1 MPENHPQ
8 DRVHYIHRLSYT
20 TRERLVGAFVLI
32 AIALMFIALLFN
44 QQTARLFESKFT
56 LHAYIHNAQG
66 INTGTPVVVSGL
78 NVGTVSATG
87 ITPGNRISLTMRILE
102 KYHRLIREDSRAK
115 LSQLSLLGNATI
127 EISAGSPDKP
137 IIPNGATIPLAE
149 PLSLNQ
155 IMAQVVPVLQDVKV
169 TLAKIGAVSSQIN
182 PKEVGSVVHNLA
194 VASTNLNAISTQLAS
209 GRGAAGK
216 LLYDRKT
223 AANVTNAIQ
232 ALAGTLRETQANL
245 KTIQPLLDNAS
256 AASADLPAL
265 IAQSRKLVTQLNTT
279 MGTVNYQLQAL
290 PDMVVRTRQ
299 ILDDTDQTLQAIQ
312 NTWPIS
318 SSVPKPSKR
327 TLTPVRPPND

>member
-1 MPENHPQ
+1 M
-8 DRVHYIHRLSYT
+8 
-20 TRERLVGAFVLI
+20 
-32 AIALMFIALLFN
+32 
-44 QQTARLFESKFT
+44 
-56 LHAYIHNAQG
+56 
-66 INTGTPVVVSGL
+66 
-78 NVGTVSATG
+78 
-87 ITPGNRISLTMRILE
+87 
-102 KYHRLIREDSRAK
+102 
-115 LSQLSLLGNATI
+115 SQLSLLGNATI

-155 IMAQVVPVLQDVKV
+155 IMAQVVPVLQDVKA
-169 TLAKIGAVSSQIN
+169 TLAKIGAVSSQID
-182 PKEVGSVVHNLA
+182 PKEVGSAVHNLA
-194 VASTNLNAISTQLAS
+194 VASTNLKAISTQLAS

-256 AASADLPAL
+256 AASADLPVL

>member
-56 LHAYIHNAQG
+56 LQAYIHNAQG

-169 TLAKIGAVSSQIN
+169 TLAKIGAVSSQID

-223 AANVTNAIQ
+223 AAIVTNAIQ

>member
-194 VASTNLNAISTQLAS
+194 VASTNLSAISTQLAS

>member
-20 TRERLVGAFVLI
+20 ARERLVGAFVLI

-44 QQTARLFESKFT
+44 QQTARLFERKFT

-66 INTGTPVVVSGL
+66 INTDTPVVVSGL

-169 TLAKIGAVSSQIN
+169 TLVKIGAVSSQID